1 MTIEGRRFRGW
12 IDPKENTI
20 REDSYAQWHDV
31 TMLTHS
37 LLLFDLSIQKEKEKE
52 SLVTYSWDS
61 SFPEIEREEERDFK
75 VVAELSGFAIR

>member
-52 SLVTYSWDS
+52 SLVGLI
-61 SFPEIEREEERDFK
+61 FPEIEREEERDFK

>member
-1 MTIEGRRFRGW
+1 
-12 IDPKENTI
+12 
-20 REDSYAQWHDV
+20 
-31 TMLTHS
+31 MLTHS